1 MKKLGSDCNSNSK
14 SIIKNWIAFFAF
26 FYYYI
31 GPISVVGYLLSLL
44 KTRWVLPIKD
54 WSILLFL
61 LPMFL
66 YSCYSSGFLD
76 SILLYRLHWGFLIF
90 YLYFRNKAHLFNFK
104 QLLWL
109 MLLMTLIESALVNT
123 IVDASSLPNYPDLE
137 SAATHFSNIWQ
148 RAYSFG
154 GNSSVT
160 GVLIIAVLSI
170 VGGGLLLMITALIT
184 VLLVGSGSGI
194 IAYFIYL
201 FYKIKIIKKIVFFLL
216 FGLFWLFLVNDID
229 ALYKISPYYIDL
241 LIDLKQVQIS
251 STLDNMDEITM
262 FVGSSKLSDTGGDF
276 LWLSFF
282 AVHGYIGIIL
292 MLFIIFTHINKAN
305 IFGIGII
312 VLMTSHYFVLFS
324 LPGQLIAGYLF
335 ALKPFN
341 HVQLNLK
348 LKQINNYRRVK

>member
-14 SIIKNWIAFFAF
+14 SIIKNWIALFAF

-31 GPISVVGYLLSLL
+31 GPISVVAYLFSLL

-54 WSILLFL
+54 WSILLCL
-61 LPMFL
+61 LSMFL
-66 YSCYSSGFLD
+66 YSCFSSGFLD
-76 SILLYRLHWGFLIF
+76 SISIYRFHWGFLIF

-104 QLLWL
+104 QLLFL

-137 SAATHFSNIWQ
+137 SASSHFSNIWQ

-229 ALYKISPYYIDL
+229 ALYKISPYYMGL
-241 LIDLKQVQIS
+241 LIDLKQAQIS
-251 STLDNMDEITM
+251 SILDNMDYITM

-282 AVHGYIGIIL
+282 VVHGYIGIIL
-292 MLFIIFTHINKAN
+292 MLFIIFTHINRAN

-312 VLMTSHYFVLFS
+312 FLMTSHYFVLFS